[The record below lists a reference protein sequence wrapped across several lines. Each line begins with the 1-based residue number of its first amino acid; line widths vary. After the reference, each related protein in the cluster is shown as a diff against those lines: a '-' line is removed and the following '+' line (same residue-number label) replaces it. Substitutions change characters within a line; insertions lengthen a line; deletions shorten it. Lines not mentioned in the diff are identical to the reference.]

1 MRRPAAATMPT
12 TDRAGSDSAPSRV
25 ARISCSVDGRRAL
38 PCPVSAS
45 TSSSMKK
52 GLPSERRWKRDAT
65 MADGASPVME
75 ASIAAVSSASRR
87 ARSIRLTRPVRS
99 SSLIHGIAGCRRWSS
114 SDRRVIATTTGSVRR
129 DRTRNPRVSRVAGS
143 AQWTS
148 STMTSTGADS
158 DRRRS
163 RPASASSRRAWRN
176 SRWTWAADDDGS
188 SAGTRRARSGPD
200 VPTRARSSSGSMPRA
215 ISARISTMGPYGS
228 PWSPTLA
235 HEPRRTRTP
244 RAVAAI
250 ASSPTSRVLP
260 TPASPVISRCVT
272 DPATAASST
281 PRAASSS
288 VRRPIVMGLTRRVA
302 MVAIIRTASR

>member
-45 TSSSMKK
+45 TSSSMKN

-158 DRRRS
+158 DRRPEQAGERVQEACLEELALDMGGRRRRVERGHEAGEVGAG
-163 RPASASSRRAWRN
+163 RP
-176 SRWTWAADDDGS
+176 DE
-188 SAGTRRARSGPD
+188 GPEL
-200 VPTRARSSSGSMPRA
+200 VRTPMPRA
-215 ISARISTMGPYGS
+215 TSARISTMGPYGR
-228 PWSPTLA
+228 PLVADAGARAAKDA
-235 HEPRRTRTP
+235 HAARRRGDRELPDEPRLADARP
-244 RAVAAI
+244 R
-250 ASSPTSRVLP
+250 P
-260 TPASPVISRCVT
+260 
-272 DPATAASST
+272 
-281 PRAASSS
+281 
-288 VRRPIVMGLTRRVA
+288 
-302 MVAIIRTASR
+302 